1 MSDMMSVMKTKVAAK
16 KKAKPV
22 KKAEV
27 LPTVFTV
34 RDMNR
39 NSAKVLAA
47 CRQHGAVV
55 VKHRAG
61 ESFTLKPNLVM
72 TEPKSEEDH
81 AERVRAT
88 MERMERHWARMG
100 ELGCQ
105 GPTTTEGIERVNMI
119 IAGEI

>member
-1 MSDMMSVMKTKVAAK
+1 MMSVMKTKTVTK
-16 KKAKPV
+16 KKAKAV
-22 KKAEV
+22 TKAEV

-47 CRQHGAVV
+47 CRQHGAII

-61 ESFTLKPNLVM
+61 EEFAMTRVDTAPSQGAIKPDMQGALR
-72 TEPKSEEDH
+72 D
-81 AERVRAT
+81 A
-88 MERMERHWARMG
+88 MERMRQHREKIRAMG
-100 ELGCQ
+100 MR
-105 GPTTTEGIERVNMI
+105 GPRTPEEIERVNMI

>member
-1 MSDMMSVMKTKVAAK
+1 MSDMMSVMKTKAVTK

-47 CRQHGAVV
+47 SLQHGRVT

-61 ESFTLKPNLVM
+61 KSFEIKPVAVVS
-72 TEPKSEEDH
+72 SENPAKYADE
-81 AERVRAT
+81 AL
-88 MERMERHWARMG
+88 ERMRLHRERIRAM
-100 ELGCQ
+100 GCQ
-105 GPTTTEGIERVNMI
+105 GPTTPEGIERVNMI